1 MPILALPSKIHDVGY
16 RTFVASVAAL
26 GDTCMHRR
34 LEDKIRELCTRSITA
49 REDELA
55 IIADLRAR
63 SVNTS
68 SASETLSRARTSP
81 NAKNR
86 LRLERRSRQQES
98 REIRLVPAQETSER
112 KRKSG

>member
-55 IIADLRAR
+55 IIADLRAALR
-63 SVNTS
+63 EHV
-68 SASETLSRARTSP
+68 ERVR
-81 NAKNR
+81 NAIAGTNFAK
-86 LRLERRSRQQES
+86 
-98 REIRLVPAQETSER
+98 REE
-112 KRKSG
+112 